1 MSRSIDLKKPPKYLF
16 VLPNLFTV
24 SSIFCGLYAILQA
37 ISQEPDRFYKAA
49 VAIVFACIF
58 DSADG
63 RVARITKTQSDF
75 GVQLDSLADLIS
87 FGVAPAI
94 LVYQWALS
102 PFGWL
107 GMAVTFVYVACG
119 AMRLARFNVMCNDGP
134 STHFVGLP
142 IPLAAAALTALVML
156 HYRTGGGVL
165 TKQPLMLAVV
175 SLLALLM
182 VSNVPYRSFKKLRLT
197 PKTTPLIVLLIL
209 GVVFA
214 IFMTSFSHMFVVVT
228 AGSISFGIA
237 EALFGLVR
245 RKLFGISESEEDD
258 EDSQEEIEAG

>member
-1 MSRSIDLKKPPKYLF
+1 MKRPPKYLF

-49 VAIVFACIF
+49 VAIIFACIF

-94 LVYQWALS
+94 LVYQWALG

-107 GMAVTFVYVACG
+107 GMMVTFFYVTCG
-119 AMRLARFNVMCNDGP
+119 ALRLARFNVLSSDGP
-134 STHFVGLP
+134 STHFIGLP
-142 IPLAAAALTALVML
+142 IPLAAAALAALVML

-165 TKQPLMLAVV
+165 SRQPLMLAVV
-175 SLLALLM
+175 TLLAILM

-197 PKTTPLIVLLIL
+197 PKTTPLIVLLIV
-209 GVVFA
+209 GVIFA

-228 AGSISFGIA
+228 AGAISFGIA
-237 EALFGLVR
+237 EALYLLVR
-245 RKLFGISESEEDD
+245 RKLLGLSEAEEDEE
-258 EDSQEEIEAG
+258 EDQEEIA